1 MAEWVKVA
9 EAHGFPEGRPVQVE
23 VDGEQVCLAR
33 IHDDFLATTDI
44 CSHAYVELSDGE
56 LLGDEIECPLHGS
69 RFSMRTGEVRNPP
82 ATQPIDIY
90 DVKVEGEHVL
100 VWSEPRKGAAGN

>member
-1 MAEWVKVA
+1 LPEWVKVA
-9 EAHGFPEGRPVQVE
+9 EASGFPAGRPVQVE
-23 VDGEQVCLAR
+23 VDGEPLCLAR
-33 IHDDFLATTDI
+33 IDDDFLATTDI

-69 RFSMRTGEVRNPP
+69 KFSMRTGEVRNPP

-90 DVKVEGEHVL
+90 DVKVEGDHVL
-100 VWSEPRKGAAGN
+100 VWSEPRKGSAGN